1 MVTVHTFSA
10 SCLHVN
16 FTNAKPLD
24 RMQYIE
30 GEGRGEERHMTRGD
44 IKGRFII
51 DVA

>member
-1 MVTVHTFSA
+1 MRFEVEGVLNRNRFRFEWDYS
-10 SCLHVN
+10 
-16 FTNAKPLD
+16 
-24 RMQYIE
+24 MQYIE